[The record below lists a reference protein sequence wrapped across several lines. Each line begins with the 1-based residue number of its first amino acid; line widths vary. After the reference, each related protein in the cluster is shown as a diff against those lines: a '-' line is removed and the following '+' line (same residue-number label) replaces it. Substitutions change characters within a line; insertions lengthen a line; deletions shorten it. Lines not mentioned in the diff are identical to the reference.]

1 MMTKLKFAILL
12 MGPAILSGCGSSN
25 VESIQQQVAESY
37 FNNPKSVQFS
47 DVFENSDKIC
57 GFASGA
63 VANDRFDGPRPFWA
77 DADGGSME
85 IIAANYPEGFL
96 INAARDCPTEFV
108 NLLHDFPVSELR
120 ASRKGGSSKEESQ

>member
-1 MMTKLKFAILL
+1 MMTKLKFAILV
-12 MGPAILSGCGSSN
+12 MGPAILSACGSSN

-37 FNNPKSVQFS
+37 FKNPESVQFS
-47 DVFENSDKIC
+47 DIFENSDKIC

-63 VANDRFDGPRPFWA
+63 VADDRFDGPRPFWA
-77 DADGGSME
+77 EADGGATM
-85 IIAANYPEGFL
+85 IIDATYPENFL

-120 ASRKGGSSKEESQ
+120 ASQKDGSSKEESQ